1 MTTRA
6 VIGLMLALVLLLPIA
21 GDVQMPRPGS
31 PGAGE
36 PSIHNFAD
44 RDPTCRAWTDGCRA
58 CTQAGCS
65 NIGIACQPGEIRCT
79 GR

>member
-6 VIGLMLALVLLLPIA
+6 AIGLMLAVLLLLPIA
-21 GDVQMPRPGS
+21 GDVQEPRPM
-31 PGAGE
+31 PVGE
-36 PSIHNFAD
+36 ASIHGYGD
-44 RDPTCRAWTDGCRA
+44 RNPACVAWTDGCRA

-79 GR
+79 AR

>member
-6 VIGLMLALVLLLPIA
+6 AISLMLALVLLLPIA
-21 GDVQMPRPGS
+21 GDVQMPRPGM
-31 PGAGE
+31 PGGE
-36 PSIHNFAD
+36 PSIHGYAD
-44 RDPTCRAWTDGCRA
+44 RDPTCIAWTDGCRA

-79 GR
+79 AR